1 MVIGTL
7 SDSLYLCDPLRLLRE
22 PPFSKRF
29 FHVIARSLCVSV
41 VKDCRAKFTTKTESP
56 RRHRALSI
64 NNSRTIIR
72 VPYNFGYIGRAS
84 HRGGFL
90 FLRQSTHETVIILDF
105 GAQYTQLIARRVR
118 EAGVYCE
125 ILPFN
130 APAEDIHAR
139 NPKGLILSGGPS
151 SVYDD
156 SAPKLTHDLL
166 NNGHAPVLGI
176 CYGLQLIAHKLG
188 GTVQPSNSREYGYA
202 RLQVVDPASRLFT
215 GLPSEM
221 DVWMSHGDHV
231 TSVPE
236 GFAVTAKTAD
246 AINAFENPAVGVYGV
261 QFHPEVAHTPLG
273 AQILRNF
280 LFEICG
286 CKADWTPAAAIE
298 EQIERIRETLGPS
311 GRAICGLSG
320 GVDSSVAAALVHRAV
335 GDRQTCF
342 FIDNGLL
349 REGEFETTLALLRQ
363 ETNLNIVGVDATR
376 EFLSALQG
384 VTDPETKRKRIGAT
398 FIEVFEREAERPH
411 PAGGTQA
418 SSLSIND
425 GDVGFLVQGTLY
437 PDVIES
443 VSVRGPSAT
452 IKSHHNVGGLPE
464 KMNLKLIEPLREL
477 FKDEVRLI
485 GAQLGVPE
493 ELLQR
498 HPFPGPGLAVRILGE
513 ITEDRL
519 RLVRAADRIL
529 DEELRRAEM
538 YAAVWQAFAVLL
550 PISSVGVMGDE
561 RTYEQVIAIRAVTS
575 VDGMT
580 ADWARLPHDLLARV
594 SARIVSEVKGVNRVV
609 YDISSKPP
617 STIEWE

>member
-1 MVIGTL
+1 M
-7 SDSLYLCDPLRLLRE
+7 R
-22 PPFSKRF
+22 K
-29 FHVIARSLCVSV
+29 
-41 VKDCRAKFTTKTESP
+41 
-56 RRHRALSI
+56 
-64 NNSRTIIR
+64 
-72 VPYNFGYIGRAS
+72 
-84 HRGGFL
+84 
-90 FLRQSTHETVIILDF
+90 STHETVIILDF
-105 GAQYTQLIARRVR
+105 GSQYTQLIARRVR

-130 APAEDIHAR
+130 VAADEVGAR
-139 NPKGLILSGGPS
+139 APKGLILSGGPS

-156 SAPKLTHDLL
+156 AAPRITLDLFG
-166 NNGHAPVLGI
+166 NGNVPVLGI

-188 GTVQPSNSREYGYA
+188 GSVQPSTSREYGYA
-202 RLQVVDPASRLFT
+202 RLQVTDGSSRLFA
-215 GLPSEM
+215 GLPEEL

-231 TSVPE
+231 TALPDDFV
-236 GFAVTAKTAD
+236 VTARTAG
-246 AINAFENPAVGVYGV
+246 AINAFESPNRHIYGL

-280 LFEICG
+280 IFEICG
-286 CKADWTPAAAIE
+286 CKGDWTPAAAIE
-298 EQIERIRETLGPS
+298 EQVERIRATLGET

-335 GDRQTCF
+335 GDRQVCF

-349 REGEFETTLALLRQ
+349 REAEFESTLALLKH
-363 ETNLNIVGVDATR
+363 ETKLNIVGVDAS
-376 EFLSALQG
+376 EQFLTALRG
-384 VTDPETKRKRIGAT
+384 VTDPEIKRKRIGAA
-398 FIEVFEREAERPH
+398 FIDVFEREA
-411 PAGGTQA
+411 AG
-418 SSLSIND
+418 I
-425 GDVGFLVQGTLY
+425 GDVEFLVQGTLY

-464 KMNLKLIEPLREL
+464 KMNLRLIEPLREL
-477 FKDEVRLI
+477 FKDEVRII
-485 GAQLGVPE
+485 GTQLGVPE
-493 ELLQR
+493 EILNR

-513 ITEDRL
+513 ITGDRL
-519 RLVRAADRIL
+519 RLLRGADRIL

-550 PISSVGVMGDE
+550 PISTVGVMGDE

-580 ADWARLPHDLLARV
+580 ADWARLPHDLLAQI
-594 SARIVSEVKGVNRVV
+594 SARIVSEIKGVNRVV